1 MTVLIKELY
10 DALLEAGVSEASAT
24 AAAQA
29 LEAPHDEPRLR
40 TIEKDIA
47 ELKSDV
53 RLLKWMAGFNIA
65 LSVGILV
72 KLLA

>member
-1 MTVLIKELY
+1 MTILVKELY
-10 DALLEAGVSEASAT
+10 DALLEAGASEAKAT
-24 AAAQA
+24 AAA
-29 LEAPHDEPRLR
+29 EAMEGLRDEPRLR
-40 TIEKDIA
+40 AIEKDIA
-47 ELKSDV
+47 SLLADV

>member
-1 MTVLIKELY
+1 MTILVKELY
-10 DALLEAGVSEASAT
+10 DALLEAGASEAKAT
-24 AAAQA
+24 AAAESMEG
-29 LEAPHDEPRLR
+29 LRDEPRLR
-40 TIEKDIA
+40 AIEKDIA

>member
-1 MTVLIKELY
+1 MTTLIKELY
-10 DALLEAGVSEASAT
+10 SALLEAGVSEEKASA
-24 AAAQA
+24 AA
-29 LEAPHDEPRLR
+29 EAIEEPRDEPRLR
-40 TIEKDIA
+40 AIEKDIA

-53 RLLKWMAGFNIA
+53 RLLKWMASFNIA